1 MVIQFPPV
9 NHRCIDKMSELPT
22 PAEQWFG
29 LETVEKPDFSRTNI
43 FMNTAAKISPLE
55 LSTFQRTFKDLKR
68 KSNISTLKG
77 ERHVHNIITH
87 GG

>member
-1 MVIQFPPV
+1 
-9 NHRCIDKMSELPT
+9 MSELPA

-29 LETVEKPDFSRTNI
+29 LETVEKPDFSRHKI

-55 LSTFQRTFKDLKR
+55 LSTFQRILKDLKG
-68 KSNISTLKG
+68 KSNMSTLKG
-77 ERHVHNIITH
+77 RRPVHNRITH